1 MKDFLAKYKN
11 RKIIWNIYIA
21 LASLGMAFIIN
32 ILFIDW
38 TNFEKN
44 LRTSILDS
52 WVVTEAKADIFLW
65 IDWEKVILKNSKEMQ
80 NVENISF
87 SIVYDNS
94 NLEISEIKSDLWEV
108 KILWENWS
116 WIETILINHN
126 GKNIEKNKNLV
137 ELIFSKKEPESSTQ
151 INLFNSNFTDS
162 SGTIFSLTTS
172 WLSL

>member
-11 RKIIWNIYIA
+11 RQIIWNIYIA

-52 WVVTEAKADIFLW
+52 GITTEAKADIYLW
-65 IDWEKVILKNSKEMQ
+65 VNWEKIILQNSKEMQ
-80 NVENISF
+80 KVENISF
-87 SIVYDNS
+87 SVVYDNS
-94 NLEISEIKSDLWEV
+94 NLEISEIKSDLWEI
-108 KILWENWS
+108 KILWEKWS
-116 WIETILINHN
+116 GIETILIDIN
-126 GKNIEKNKNLV
+126 GKNIEKNKNLI
-137 ELIFSKKEPESSTQ
+137 ELNFTKKDPEYTTQ

-162 SGTIFSLTTS
+162 SGTIYSLTTS
-172 WLSL
+172 WISL

>member
-1 MKDFLAKYKN
+1 
-11 RKIIWNIYIA
+11 
-21 LASLGMAFIIN
+21 
-32 ILFIDW
+32 
-38 TNFEKN
+38 
-44 LRTSILDS
+44 
-52 WVVTEAKADIFLW
+52 
-65 IDWEKVILKNSKEMQ
+65 MQ

-94 NLEISEIKSDLWEV
+94 NLEISEIKSSLWEV
-108 KILWENWS
+108 KILWEKWS
-116 WIETILINHN
+116 WIETILINPN

-137 ELIFSKKEPESSTQ
+137 ELVFSKKEPESSTQ

>member
-11 RKIIWNIYIA
+11 RKIIGNIYIA

-32 ILFIDW
+32 ILFIDG

-52 WVVTEAKADIFLW
+52 GVVTEAKADIFLG
-65 IDWEKVILKNSKEMQ
+65 IDGEKVILKNSKEMQ

-94 NLEISEIKSDLWEV
+94 NLEISEIKSSLGEV
-108 KILWENWS
+108 KILGEKGS
-116 WIETILINHN
+116 GIETILINPN

-172 WLSL
+172 GLSL

>member
-94 NLEISEIKSDLWEV
+94 NLEISEIKSSLWEV
-108 KILWENWS
+108 KILWEKWS
-116 WIETILINHN
+116 WIETVLINPN

>member
-65 IDWEKVILKNSKEMQ
+65 IDWEKVILKTQ
-80 NVENISF
+80 
-87 SIVYDNS
+87 
-94 NLEISEIKSDLWEV
+94 
-108 KILWENWS
+108 
-116 WIETILINHN
+116 
-126 GKNIEKNKNLV
+126 
-137 ELIFSKKEPESSTQ
+137 KKCKM
-151 INLFNSNFTDS
+151 
-162 SGTIFSLTTS
+162 
-172 WLSL
+172 

>member
-1 MKDFLAKYKN
+1 
-11 RKIIWNIYIA
+11 
-21 LASLGMAFIIN
+21 
-32 ILFIDW
+32 
-38 TNFEKN
+38 
-44 LRTSILDS
+44 
-52 WVVTEAKADIFLW
+52 
-65 IDWEKVILKNSKEMQ
+65 MQ

-94 NLEISEIKSDLWEV
+94 NLEISEIKSSLWEV
-108 KILWENWS
+108 KILWEKWS
-116 WIETILINHN
+116 WIETILINPN

-162 SGTIFSLTTS
+162 SGTIYSLTTS